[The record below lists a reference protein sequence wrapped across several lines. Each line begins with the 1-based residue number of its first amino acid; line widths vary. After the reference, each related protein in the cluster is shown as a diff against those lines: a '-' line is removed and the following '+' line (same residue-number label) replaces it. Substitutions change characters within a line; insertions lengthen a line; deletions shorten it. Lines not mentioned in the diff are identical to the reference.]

1 MYEGVD
7 TVILNNELAYEDLL
21 PVAFKSLA
29 RPLDAAAA
37 AAMADRNVRVLQVC
51 ATIEEQG
58 ALERNKDEASSGS
71 TDLMRLE
78 VKVNLLLDL
87 MGQLLAAAKPRPP
100 ATVIRF
106 NALGG
111 VWKSTAPP
119 RVGEQGLLDI
129 YLRDSLPQPLT
140 MIANI
145 THVSPDGQVRATF
158 SPPGEAAA
166 DLIEKLAFRRHRR
179 QVAGVRQPRRSGS
192 ETGITR
198 MRD

>member
-7 TVILNNELAYEDLL
+7 TVVLQNELAYQDML
-21 PVAFKSLA
+21 PVGWRVLAKSPDLPMVA
-29 RPLDAAAA
+29 S
-37 AAMADRNVRVLQVC
+37 MADGNVRILQVC
-51 ATIEEQG
+51 AAIEEQG
-58 ALERNKDEASSGS
+58 AVEKKDEKSPHSA
-71 TDLMRLE
+71 DIMRLE
-78 VKVNLLLDL
+78 VKMNLLLDL
-87 MGQLLAAAKPRPP
+87 VGQLLAATRPRPP

-106 NALGG
+106 NALGA

-119 RVGEQGLLDI
+119 RIGEQGLLEI

-145 THVSPDGQVRATF
+145 THVSPEGQVRATF

>member
-7 TVILNNELAYEDLL
+7 TVVLQNELAYQDML
-21 PVAFKSLA
+21 PVGW
-29 RPLDAAAA
+29 RPLAKAPDLPLVTH
-37 AAMADRNVRVLQVC
+37 MADGNVRILQVC
-51 ATIEEQG
+51 AAIEEQG
-58 ALERNKDEASSGS
+58 AVEKKDEKSPHSA
-71 TDLMRLE
+71 DIMRLE
-78 VKVNLLLDL
+78 VKMNLLLDL

>member
-87 MGQLLAAAKPRPP
+87 MGQLLAAQVPRPRP
-100 ATVIRF
+100 AMIRF
-106 NALGG
+106 NAMAAQ
-111 VWKSTAPP
+111 WKTLDPP
-119 RVGEQGLLDI
+119 RVGAQGLLEI
-129 YLRDSLPQPLT
+129 WLRESVPQPLVL
-140 MIANI
+140 IANV
-145 THVSPDGQVRATF
+145 THSSPEGQVKATLT
-158 SPPGEAAA
+158 PPGDAVA

-179 QVAGVRQPRRSGS
+179 HIAGVRQPPLRK
-192 ETGITR
+192 
-198 MRD
+198 